1 MTSLECV
8 SLSMS
13 SHVTTLSKN
22 QNGPVCCVS
31 CPACMYVRATRKV
44 ATGNSEQ
51 TGTELQHM
59 LQVQLALCA
68 TAAV

>member
-1 MTSLECV
+1 
-8 SLSMS
+8 
-13 SHVTTLSKN
+13 
-22 QNGPVCCVS
+22 
-31 CPACMYVRATRKV
+31 MYVRATRKV